1 MSAATPQQENPLAAG
16 LERLPVHP
24 TAITIFGA
32 TGDLAQRKLLPALY
46 NLAHDG
52 ALPERFNLIGTS
64 RTEHSD
70 DEFRELAANA
80 IRKYSRRAP
89 DERVLDRLLADV
101 RYVAGSFDDPAV
113 YTRLG
118 EVLGEFDAEGGDPL
132 NRTLY
137 LSLAARFFPVLPA
150 RVLPG
155 SHRAARRA
163 RSQPPRDRRRARV
176 HREAV
181 RHEPRGGRG
190 AQPPCAERL
199 RGAPGLPHRPL
210 PGQGDGPERP
220 GVPLRKRP
228 LRAALEPQ
236 LHRPRP
242 DHRGGG
248 HRHRQPRELL
258 RQRGRAARPR
268 AEPHAPAPV
277 PAVHGAAGEV
287 HGRRGPRREG
297 EG

>member
-70 DEFRELAANA
+70 DEFRELAADA

-101 RYVAGSFDDPAV
+101 RYVAGSFDDAAV

-118 EVLGEFDAEGGDPL
+118 EVLGEFDAGWAAPL
-132 NRTLY
+132 NRTFY
-137 LSLAARFFPVLPA
+137 LSTAPAFFPVIIEALGEA
-150 RVLPG
+150 GLNHLDDADVRVVIEKPFGTSLAEAEQPN
-155 SHRAARRA
+155 RRA
-163 RSQPPRDRRRARV
+163 LSGL
-176 HREAV
+176 EA
-181 RHEPRGGRG
+181 
-190 AQPPCAERL
+190 
-199 RGAPGLPHRPL
+199 
-210 PGQGDGPERP
+210 
-220 GVPLRKRP
+220 
-228 LRAALEPQ
+228 
-236 LHRPRP
+236 
-242 DHRGGG
+242 
-248 HRHRQPRELL
+248 RQPI
-258 RQRGRAARPR
+258 PR
-268 AEPHAPAPV
+268 
-277 PAVHGAAGEV
+277 
-287 HGRRGPRREG
+287 
-297 EG
+297 

>member
-1 MSAATPQQENPLAAG
+1 MSTATPEQENPLAAG

-64 RTEHSD
+64 RSEHSD
-70 DEFRELAANA
+70 DEFREMAADA
-80 IRKYSRRAP
+80 IRKYSRRTP
-89 DERVLDRLLADV
+89 DERVLTRLLAEV
-101 RYVAGSFDDPAV
+101 RYVPGSFDDPTV
-113 YTRLG
+113 YERLG
-118 EVLGEFDAEGGDPL
+118 EILGEFDAEGGDPL
-132 NRTLY
+132 NRTFY
-137 LSLAARFFPVLPA
+137 LSTAPAFFPVIIEALGQA
-150 RVLPG
+150 GLN
-155 SHRAARRA
+155 
-163 RSQPPRDRRRARV
+163 QPRRRRRPRR

-190 AQPPCAERL
+190 AQPPRAERV
-199 RGAPGLPHRPL
+199 RREPGLPHRPL

-220 GVPLRKRP
+220 GVPLRQRA

-242 DHRGGG
+242 DHGGRGP
-248 HRHRQPRELL
+248 RHRQPRELL
-258 RQRGRAARPR
+258 RQRRRAARPR
-268 AEPHAPAPV
+268 AEPHAPAAV
-277 PAVHGAAGEV
+277 PARAWS
-287 HGRRGPRREG
+287 RR
-297 EG
+297 